1 MDKKE
6 VFYIVID
13 RNSSWENSIISVH
26 MNKAQ
31 ALKGCQDYIDYRKK
45 RPTPFGYVGEWDE
58 KCCSVIKKTNGG
70 RAISPDCNKSSTIMA
85 RDGGESNG

>member
-1 MDKKE
+1 
-6 VFYIVID
+6 
-13 RNSSWENSIISVH
+13 

-58 KCCSVIKKTNGG
+58 QCCGVIKKTNDG
-70 RAISPDCNKSSTIMA
+70 RDCN
-85 RDGGESNG
+85 G